1 MKKTILSLT
10 VAAVSILSLAAVVF
24 ANGGGGGL

>member
-24 ANGGGGGL
+24 ASGGGGGL